1 VILRNI
7 RPFEALELD
16 FQEPWLVLLGDNG
29 VGKSSILKA
38 LAVAM
43 VGSEAS
49 AVAGRLVREGQ
60 SLATITLIT
69 DRNPRGYVTD
79 ISKSTGEAS
88 VVSKP
93 SRPLESKGWI
103 TLGFPPLRSVSW
115 QSSAGPQS
123 LT

>member
-1 VILRNI
+1 MVESRLRRVILRSI
-7 RPFEALELD
+7 GPFEALELD

-29 VGKSSILKA
+29 LGKSSILKA

-79 ISKSTGEAS
+79 IHKSTRQGDSRGGGGGHAAAPTAS
-88 VVSKP
+88 
-93 SRPLESKGWI
+93 I
-103 TLGFPPLRSVSW
+103 TTP
-115 QSSAGPQS
+115 
-123 LT
+123 